1 MGMTMTQTTDE
12 IGLAAELWS
21 PLLRQRFD
29 DLFGVA
35 ARKSLK
41 KWRQVPMVS
50 AQVLVVDGSLPAPEA
65 AVWMPCVVYVGGI
78 PQGQHLGRSPQR
90 WATYLDVN
98 FTLSDL
104 IDMLDRAA
112 VFLMDWRVR
121 QQVATSQMLDTALND
136 LQQRG
141 WNCGYRFQLDTWVAL
156 PAPWNRAECLR
167 ALAMLCRGAMD
178 VPSLCEY
185 SGMAPEGLAQL
196 LMQPRLRSLLHCS
209 LRKPGTAPGVLH
221 TGAAGAVGSAPLTQR
236 WVQKLAGWIRRGG
249 AA

>member
-1 MGMTMTQTTDE
+1 MAQTKDE

-21 PLLRQRFD
+21 PALKQRFE

-41 KWRQVPMVS
+41 AWRRVPLVS

-65 AVWMPCVVYVGGI
+65 AVWTPCVVYVGGI
-78 PQGQHLGRSPQR
+78 PQGQHLGRSQQR
-90 WATYLDVN
+90 WATYLDVD

-121 QQVATSQMLDTALND
+121 QQVMTSQVLDTALED
-136 LQQRG
+136 LRLRG
-141 WNCGYRFQLDTWVAL
+141 RDCGYRFQLGAWVAL

-167 ALAMLCRGAMD
+167 ALAMLCRGAVD
-178 VPSLCEY
+178 VPALCEH
-185 SGMAPEGLAQL
+185 SGMEPEDLAQL
-196 LMQPRLRSLLHCS
+196 LMHPRLRSLLHCS
-209 LRKPGTAPGVLH
+209 QAAHGAPALPVRRSGT
-221 TGAAGAVGSAPLTQR
+221 TGAAGGAPLTR
-236 WVQKLAGWIRRGG
+236 HWVQKLAGWIRRGG

>member
-1 MGMTMTQTTDE
+1 MAQTTDE

-21 PLLRQRFD
+21 PVLRQRFD
-29 DLFGVA
+29 DLFCVA

-41 KWRQVPMVS
+41 QWRQVPMVS

-65 AVWMPCVVYVGGI
+65 AVWTPCVVYVGGI
-78 PQGQHLGRSPQR
+78 PQGQHLGRSQQR
-90 WATYLDVN
+90 WATFLDVD
-98 FTLSDL
+98 FTLSDM

-121 QQVATSQMLDTALND
+121 QQVVTSQMLDAALRD
-136 LQQRG
+136 LQEQG
-141 WNCGYRFQLDTWVAL
+141 KDCGYRFQLGTWVAL

-185 SGMAPEGLAQL
+185 SGMEPEGLAQL

-209 LRKPGTAPGVLH
+209 LRQQGQVPSVRH
-221 TGAAGAVGSAPLTQR
+221 TGAAGAVGGVPLTRR